1 MSAFRI
7 TRFTATMIVIAI
19 VASGVG
25 VVLFLDLYRSQQESR
40 GSYAEAVRGLDL
52 IGDLQY
58 DAQEARRTL
67 LYALVTTDSN
77 LQVDYADQS
86 RAADA
91 EVARHIVA
99 YRQLAN
105 DTREIAAAEKLSAD
119 WSAYLA
125 VRDKLI
131 ASMLEGDP
139 KAAVARDL
147 RDGVPAFNAMRV
159 DLENTKQH
167 FKTNADQLLRDVD
180 VSFQRSLRRL
190 ALILGMLAVLGGVSV
205 KMAQGG
211 TLLRELRAS
220 EARLRADFEKARAEE
235 RASAELF
242 AAVLRAATEYSIIG
256 TTPSGIVTVFNEGAE
271 RMLGYE
277 ADEIVGKLTPA
288 VIHLPAEVAARAVE
302 LGIEPGF
309 EVFAAAARRGEAE
322 TREWTYVRK
331 DGTHFPVS
339 LTVTAMRD
347 GDGALAGFIGI
358 ATDIGA
364 RQRSDA
370 ELKELH
376 ARLLDASRQAGMAE
390 VATGVLHNVGNVLN
404 SVNVSGNLLSERLKG
419 SKVADLAKIAAL
431 LGGHEADFV
440 EFVANDP
447 RGKRI
452 PALVSRATEALQAE
466 RATLLAE
473 VDVITSHIGHIKEI
487 VAMQQNFAKVGGL
500 FEPMEVEA
508 LVGDALKMNAV
519 SLTRHKVSVVKEYE
533 AVPRVLVDKHK
544 VLQILVNLLRNA
556 KQAVDES
563 GREDKRVTVK
573 IQNNGGEFVKIG
585 IQDNGMGIAP
595 ENLDRIFAH
604 GYTTKKTGHG
614 FGLHSGALAA
624 TEMGGT
630 LSVHSDGPGTG
641 ATFTLKLPVAARTS
655 AATAG

>member
-25 VVLFLDLYRSQQESR
+25 VFLFLDLYRSQQESR

-58 DAQEARRTL
+58 DTQEARRTL

-139 KAAVARDL
+139 QAAVARDL

-167 FKTNADQLLRDVD
+167 FKTNADQLLKDVD
-180 VSFQRSLRRL
+180 VSFQRSLLRL
-190 ALILGMLAVLGGVSV
+190 ALILAMLAVLGGVSV

-211 TLLRELRAS
+211 TLLRALRAS
-220 EARLRADFEKARAEE
+220 EE

-242 AAVLRAATEYSIIG
+242 AAVLRAATEYSIVG

-277 ADEIVGKLTPA
+277 ADEVVGKLTPA

-309 EVFAAAARRGEAE
+309 EVFVAAARRGEAE

-331 DGTHFPVS
+331 DGTQFPVS

-404 SVNVSGNLLSERLKG
+404 SVNVSGNLISERLKG

-431 LGGHEADFV
+431 LGGHEADFA
-440 EFVANDP
+440 EFVASDP

-508 LVGDALKMNAV
+508 LVSDALKMNAV